1 MADRTITDE
10 MASLIK
16 GMLLRGD
23 DQSDIAACFLINGGR
38 VSEINTGH
46 SSTGQKFAHIAAAS
60 PGELPPPGPYPS
72 AYELWRAKTS
82 MWAARVALEAV
93 RARIE
98 QALTAVENAESRMKG
113 K

>member
-1 MADRTITDE
+1 MSDRTITEE
-10 MASLIK
+10 MATLIK

-38 VSEINTGH
+38 VSEINTGKG
-46 SSTGQKFAHIAAAS
+46 STGQKFAAIEPAPS
-60 PGELPPPGPYPS
+60 SELPPAGPYPS

-82 MWAARVALEAV
+82 MWAARVALESV
-93 RARIE
+93 RDRIE
-98 QALTAVENAESRMKG
+98 QAIIAVGNAENRMNG